1 MWAFGAGNAAEQR
14 GRADERT
21 KVAATGAKS
30 AVEKTAGARRAKSVA
45 VPSQRSVAAQ
55 RPQQHQQ
62 QRQVAGTGTGGK
74 TLAPIKCAPKKS
86 TV

>member
-21 KVAATGAKS
+21 KVAATGTKS
-30 AVEKTAGARRAKSVA
+30 AAEKTAGARRAKSVA

-55 RPQQHQQ
+55 RPQQQQ
-62 QRQVAGTGTGGK
+62 HRQVAGTGTGGK